1 MKNLILLATVALVA
15 ASCSDDDGLQ
25 DGPSKNNTILFG
37 TSVQVETKAP
47 VTGTNIPKD
56 DKVGIYALKAA
67 SGSPTWAATNEMDN
81 ISATS
86 NGSGGLEYS
95 PLKEYTTDNVYNF
108 YAYYPHTEAASDD
121 GIAVPSASTAPKLT
135 VTLAKFPDA
144 QSDYMY
150 AVPIENYKRDEAETT
165 AGTIQKLVFKHAL
178 TQIRFKFKNTEDAN
192 KVSIVSIQVKDKD
205 KGTMSITDGTWSDLS
220 ATADGNTFTFY
231 QPSSIQV
238 VEKGTT
244 FDLPG
249 QLMLFPKTGTEMA
262 ANAKGDLEFI
272 LNLKDH
278 SDADKNVT
286 IIPKVPTAGLEAGK
300 SYLYTLL
307 YSENAKDFISLSA
320 EVTEWVNAEGGNLP
334 VTPTNN

>member
-47 VTGTNIPKD
+47 VTGTNIPD
-56 DKVGIYALKAA
+56 GDKVGIYALTDATA
-67 SGSPTWAATNEMDN
+67 PAWAATNLMDN
-81 ISATS
+81 VSATS
-86 NGSGGLEYS
+86 NGAGGLEYS
-95 PLKEYTTDNVYNF
+95 DLKEYTNDYLHNF
-108 YAYYPHTEAASDD
+108 YAYYPHTDNITAPGAQ
-121 GIAVPSASTAPKLT
+121 IAPKLT
-135 VTLAKFPDA
+135 VTLEKTSDA

-150 AVPIENYKRDEAETT
+150 AVPIVNYKRTADEAT

-178 TQIRFKFKNTEDAN
+178 TQIRFKFKNTETAN

-205 KGTMSITDGTWSDLS
+205 QGTMSITDGTWSALS

-231 QPSSIQV
+231 HPSSIQV

-262 ANAKGDLEFI
+262 ANAKGGLEFI
-272 LNLKDH
+272 LNLKDN
-278 SDADKNVT
+278 SDADKTVT
-286 IIPKVPTAGLEAGK
+286 ITPKVPTTGLEAGK

-334 VTPTNN
+334 VTPTN

>member
-47 VTGTNIPKD
+47 VTGTNIPD
-56 DKVGIYALKAA
+56 GEKVGIYALTDATTPA
-67 SGSPTWAATNEMDN
+67 WAATNLMDN
-81 ISATS
+81 VSATS
-86 NGSGGLEYS
+86 NGAGGLEYS
-95 PLKEYTTDNVYNF
+95 DLQTYVEDNLYNF
-108 YAYYPHTEAASDD
+108 YAYYPYNASITAP
-121 GIAVPSASTAPKLT
+121 GAQTAPKLT
-135 VTLAKFPDA
+135 VTLEKTPDA

-150 AVPIENYKRDEAETT
+150 AKPIEKYKRTSEEAT

-178 TQIRFKFKNTEDAN
+178 TQIRFKFKNTEATN
-192 KVSIVSIQVKDKD
+192 KVSIVNIQVKDND
-205 KGTMSITDGTWSDLS
+205 KGTMSITDGTWNDLS
-220 ATADGNTFTFY
+220 ATGSNTFTFY
-231 QPSSIQV
+231 HPSSIQV
-238 VEKGTT
+238 VENSTT

-262 ANAKGDLEFI
+262 ANTTGGLEFI
-272 LNLKDH
+272 LNLKDN
-278 SDADKNVT
+278 SDAEKKVT
-286 IIPKVPTAGLEAGK
+286 ITPKVLTTGLEAGK

-307 YSENAKDFISLSA
+307 YSETVKDFISLSA

-334 VTPTNN
+334 VTPTN

>member
-47 VTGTNIPKD
+47 VTGTNIPD
-56 DKVGIYALKAA
+56 GEKVGIYALTHATTPAWAA
-67 SGSPTWAATNEMDN
+67 SGNLMDN
-81 ISATS
+81 VSATS
-86 NGSGGLEYS
+86 NGAGGLEYS
-95 PLKEYTTDNVYNF
+95 DLKEYTEDNLHNF
-108 YAYYPHTEAASDD
+108 YAYYPYNASITAP
-121 GIAVPSASTAPKLT
+121 GAKIAPKLT
-135 VTLAKFPDA
+135 VTLEKTSDA

-150 AVPIENYKRDEAETT
+150 AVPIEKYKRTSEEAT

-178 TQIRFKFKNTEDAN
+178 TQIRFKFKNTETTN
-192 KVSIVSIQVKDKD
+192 KVSIVNIQVKDKD
-205 KGTMSITDGTWSDLS
+205 QGTMSITDGTWSALS
-220 ATADGNTFTFY
+220 ATGSNTFTFY
-231 QPSSIQV
+231 HPSSIQV

-262 ANAKGDLEFI
+262 ANKTGGLEFI
-272 LNLKDH
+272 LNLKNA
-278 SDADKNVT
+278 SDQDKSVT
-286 IIPKVPTAGLEAGK
+286 ITPKVPTAGLEAGK

-307 YSENAKDFISLSA
+307 YSETTKDFISLSA

-334 VTPTNN
+334 VTPTN

>member
-47 VTGTNIPKD
+47 VTGTNIPD
-56 DKVGIYALKAA
+56 GEKVGIYALTHATTPA
-67 SGSPTWAATNEMDN
+67 WAATNLMDN
-81 ISATS
+81 VSATS

-95 PLKEYTTDNVYNF
+95 DLKEYTTNNLHNF
-108 YAYYPHTEAASDD
+108 YAYYPYTVTETGDD
-121 GIAVPSASTAPKLT
+121 GVVAPAAGKAPTLK
-135 VTLAKFPDA
+135 VTLAKTPDA
-144 QSDYMY
+144 QADYMY
-150 AVPIENYKRDEAETT
+150 AVPIENYKRTTEEAT

-178 TQIRFKFKNTEDAN
+178 TQIRFKFKNTEATN
-192 KVSIVSIQVKDKD
+192 KVSIVNIQVKDND
-205 KGTMSITDGTWSDLS
+205 KGTMSITDGTWNDLS
-220 ATADGNTFTFY
+220 ATGSNTFTFY
-231 QPSSIQV
+231 HPSSIQV
-238 VEKGTT
+238 VENSTT

-262 ANAKGDLEFI
+262 ANTTGGLEFI
-272 LNLKDH
+272 LNLKNA
-278 SDADKNVT
+278 SDQDKSVT
-286 IIPKVPTAGLEAGK
+286 ITPKVPTTGLEAGK

-307 YSENAKDFISLSA
+307 YSETVKDFISLSA

-334 VTPTNN
+334 VTPTN